1 MVEATGQPEVSVQI
15 AVDAMRRG
23 LHVAMVSK
31 ETDSVVGPQ
40 LSQLARLDNY
50 FVLHLA
56 AALLYAWATSKPHEL
71 GFFFLGGVLR
81 GGAW

>member
-1 MVEATGQPEVSVQI
+1 MP
-15 AVDAMRRG
+15 RG
-23 LHVAMVSK
+23 VHVAMVSK

-56 AALLYAWATSKPHEL
+56 AALLYALATSKPYEFRVL
-71 GFFFLGGVLR
+71 FLGGVLR
-81 GGAW
+81 GDAW